1 MSGRVWELLG
11 VRKESLEET
20 ARGGADVVNPILRI
34 RLRERLMALAG
45 MRRAGGASSSWG
57 TGSGAGARE
66 DARGA
71 QAGSRYLAEFR
82 FSPREKPRAESRTAR
97 QA

>member
-20 ARGGADVVNPILRI
+20 ARCGADVVNPILRI
-34 RLRERLMALAG
+34 RLRERRRARAG
-45 MRRAGGASSSWG
+45 MGRGGGASSSWG